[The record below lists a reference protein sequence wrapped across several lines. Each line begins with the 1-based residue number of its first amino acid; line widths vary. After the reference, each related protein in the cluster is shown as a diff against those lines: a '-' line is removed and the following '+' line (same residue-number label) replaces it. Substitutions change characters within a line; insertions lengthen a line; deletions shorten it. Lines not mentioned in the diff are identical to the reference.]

1 MSLVTRDHFRLKVL
15 WGLMTP
21 GGLLFMSTSLSLAF
35 SLPCEIWG
43 YSMQWLG
50 ALTFL
55 EIARGSISSVIIIIT
70 VVVISFK
77 AIV

>member
-43 YSMQWLG
+43 YSMVGGLDF
-50 ALTFL
+50 FL
-55 EIARGSISSVIIIIT
+55 EIARGPISSVIIIII